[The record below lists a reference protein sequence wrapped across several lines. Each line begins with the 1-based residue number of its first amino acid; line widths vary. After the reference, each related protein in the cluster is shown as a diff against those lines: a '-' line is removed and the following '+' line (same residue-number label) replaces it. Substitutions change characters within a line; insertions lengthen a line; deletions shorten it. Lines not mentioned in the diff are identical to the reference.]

1 MTCRRTPRPHP
12 LRPTPGRAAAATGLL
27 VLGALPLLRTWSL
40 QWGATDA
47 ELDATLPGDELL
59 PVVHHSSTR
68 GVAIRATPEQ
78 VWPWLVQLGQ
88 GRGGFYSYDVL
99 ENLVGLDI
107 RSADRIEPHLQDL
120 AVGDEVHLADEMA
133 LEVAILEPGRT
144 LVLRSPDADGPM
156 DMPFRFTWCF
166 TLVDAPGRTSRL
178 VVRERYAYRSPRA
191 ALIVEPASMVSFL
204 MSQRML
210 RGIRERAERLA
221 YLGA

>member
-1 MTCRRTPRPHP
+1 MPCLRPP
-12 LRPTPGRAAAATGLL
+12 RPTPRRVAAAAGLFA
-27 VLGALPLLRTWSL
+27 LGALPLLRTWSL

-59 PVVHHSSTR
+59 PVVHHTSTR
-68 GVAIRATPEQ
+68 GVSIRATPEQ

-99 ENLVGLDI
+99 ENLVGLGI
-107 RSADRIEPHLQDL
+107 HSADRIEAHLQDL

-133 LEVAILEPGRT
+133 LEVGVLEPGRT
-144 LVLRSPDADGPM
+144 LVLRSPEADGPM

-178 VVRERYAYRSPRA
+178 IVRERYAYRSPKA
-191 ALIVEPASMVSFL
+191 ALIVEPASMISFL

-210 RGIRERAERLA
+210 RGIRERAEGFA
-221 YLGA
+221 YQAS